1 MGRVYENMEVF
12 DKFDEG
18 DVKVEQ
24 DEIRVEII
32 DEVKDDSE
40 HMCDLCPAVCSS
52 SKSRQRHRQ
61 VMHDTRQCICQE
73 CGVYVVGMII
83 WNLH

>member
-40 HMCDLCPAVCSS
+40 RM
-52 SKSRQRHRQ
+52 
-61 VMHDTRQCICQE
+61 
-73 CGVYVVGMII
+73 
-83 WNLH
+83 